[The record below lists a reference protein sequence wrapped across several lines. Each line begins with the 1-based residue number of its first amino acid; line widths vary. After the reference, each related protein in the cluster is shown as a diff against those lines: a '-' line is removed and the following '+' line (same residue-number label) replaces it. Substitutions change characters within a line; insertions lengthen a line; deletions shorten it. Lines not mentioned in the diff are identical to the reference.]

1 MKNEREHSM
10 NFQRLIAYSIFTWAV
25 ASSATAHE
33 PTGDTVELDPFDV
46 FGRSEPL
53 VGTALTASE
62 GQVGSAELAARPF
75 LRRGELLEVI
85 PGLVVTQH
93 AGGGKANQYFL
104 RGFNL
109 DHGTDFSVNAEGV
122 PVNMPTHGHGQGY
135 ADVNFVV
142 PEFVEKVGFNKGPF
156 FAEVGDFSAAGASDI
171 HFFSRL
177 PRDFVTVTVGED
189 NFYRGVAGMVV
200 PTGDGSGALSIG
212 GELSYYDGPWVDPE
226 NFRRVNFFA
235 RHHTESD
242 NHSITF
248 TGLAYD
254 AEWNSSDQIPM
265 RAVEDGRIPRMGT
278 ADPTAGGE
286 SSRYGFTFQGA
297 WRQMNAETRVNL
309 FATRYTMDLFSNFT
323 YFLDNPDQGDQFEQ
337 VDKRWVIGGRLD
349 RDWRF
354 DTANRPSR
362 VTAGV
367 QWRSDLIDEVGLHKA
382 VARKRTSTVRSDEVD
397 EHAIGLF
404 GEYSVELS
412 DGFRMIAGARG
423 DFYFFD
429 VESDL
434 AANSGS
440 ENDFIASPKLNL
452 VYTVAEGTELYL
464 GGGFGFHSN
473 DARGTTITIDPATG
487 EPAERVNPLVRSRGL
502 EGGVRFG
509 AVRGVVS
516 TLALFYLEVDSELL
530 FVGDAGN
537 TEASGASRRYGL
549 ELANFWQPL
558 EWLAVDFDLA
568 LTNARFKDA
577 GDEDHIPGSIDT
589 VVSGGIVVGQS
600 EGWFGSLRGRYF
612 GPRTL
617 VEDGSVE
624 GESSFLTNLKI
635 GYRTGRWE
643 FAGEVLNLFDREDN
657 DIEYYYES
665 RLPGEPAQGI
675 ADIHFHP
682 AEPRTFRLSATFRL

>member
-1 MKNEREHSM
+1 M
-10 NFQRLIAYSIFTWAV
+10 NFQKLLALSISTWA
-25 ASSATAHE
+25 ASCPLAAHD

-46 FGRSEPL
+46 FGRSESL
-53 VGTALTASE
+53 VGVALTASQ

-135 ADVNFVV
+135 ADVNFVI
-142 PEFVEKVGFNKGPF
+142 PELVEKVSFNKGPF

-177 PRDFVTVTVGED
+177 PRDFVTVTVGEH
-189 NFYRGVAGMVV
+189 NYYRGVAGMVV

-226 NFRRVNFFA
+226 NFRRINFFA
-235 RHHTESD
+235 RHHVEDD
-242 NHSITF
+242 NRSLTF

-254 AEWNSSDQIPM
+254 AEWNSSDQIPS
-265 RAVEDGRIPRMGT
+265 RAVADGRIPRLGT
-278 ADPTAGGE
+278 VDPTGGGE
-286 SSRYGFTFQGA
+286 SERYGFTFQGA
-297 WRQMNAETRVNL
+297 WRQMNAETRASL

-323 YFLDNPDQGDQFEQ
+323 YFLDDPDAGDQFEQ
-337 VDKRWVIGGRLD
+337 VDKRWILGGRLD

-354 DTANRPSR
+354 DTANRPSSI
-362 VTAGV
+362 TAGI
-367 QWRSDLIDEVGLHKA
+367 QWRSDLIDEVGLHKSA
-382 VARKRTSTVRSDEVD
+382 ARVRTDTVRSDEVD
-397 EHAIGLF
+397 QHAIGVF
-404 GEYSVELS
+404 GEYSIDLTG
-412 DGFRMIAGARG
+412 GFRLVAGARG

-434 AANSGS
+434 AENSGS
-440 ENDFIASPKLNL
+440 EDDFIASPKLNL
-452 VYTVAEGTELYL
+452 VYTVSEGIELYV

-473 DARGTTITIDPATG
+473 DARGTTIATDPATG
-487 EPAERVNPLVRSRGL
+487 EPAEPVDPLVRSK
-502 EGGVRFG
+502 GVEAGMRFG

-516 TLALFYLEVDSELL
+516 TLSLFYLEVDSELL

-537 TEASGASRRYGL
+537 TEPSGASRRYGL

-558 EWLAVDFDLA
+558 EWLAIDVDLA

-577 GDEDHIPGSIDT
+577 GAEDHIPGAIDT
-589 VVSGGIVVGQS
+589 VVSGGIVAGMG
-600 EGWFGSLRGRYF
+600 EGWFGSIRGRYF

-617 VEDGSVE
+617 VEDGSIE
-624 GESSFLTNLKI
+624 GEASFLTNLKV
-635 GYRTGRWE
+635 GYRMGRWE
-643 FAGEVLNLFDREDN
+643 FAGEILNLFDREDN

-665 RLPGEPAQGI
+665 RLSGEPAEGI